1 MESYEISK
9 SNTESNYKPNFIIMF
24 HFSMGLA
31 VFLLAIFTFSANI
44 ALKGTFPC

>member
-24 HFSMGLA
+24 HFSMGLS
-31 VFLLAIFTFSANI
+31 VFF
-44 ALKGTFPC
+44 